1 MKKVKV
7 VLCCV
12 ILCVDLGGCI
22 KPMNRGERLTK
33 ELGAE
38 QQIADE
44 MMEDIVAALD
54 AGDADA
60 LKSLF
65 SKTALEEATDI
76 DQQISDLLEFYQGKK
91 QSFEGDASSSTH
103 TKHGEDI
110 EKSFSGEYTL
120 VTGEKTYRVAYEY
133 QLIDKENLDKEGLSV
148 LEFVTEETYQSAIN
162 SEEGY
167 YQWQYPDS
175 GAGVYIKE

>member
-1 MKKVKV
+1 MRKIKI

-12 ILCVDLGGCI
+12 ILCMNLGGCI

-33 ELGAE
+33 ELGSE
-38 QQIADE
+38 QQISDR
-44 MMEDIVAALD
+44 MMEDIAAALD

-65 SKTALEEATDI
+65 SKAALEEATDI

-103 TKHGEDI
+103 TKYGEDI
-110 EKSFSGEYTL
+110 EKQLIGQYLLITDKES
-120 VTGEKTYRVAYEY
+120 YRVIYDY
-133 QLIDKENLDKEGLSV
+133 NVIDKENPDTVGLSQ
-148 LEFVTEETYQSAIN
+148 LEVVPDELYQEDDFDFLCGN
-162 SEEGY
+162 EGY
-167 YQWQYPDS
+167 EGP
-175 GAGVYIKE
+175 GVYMQE

>member
-1 MKKVKV
+1 MS
-7 VLCCV
+7 
-12 ILCVDLGGCI
+12 
-22 KPMNRGERLTK
+22 RGERLTK
-33 ELGAE
+33 ELGSE
-38 QQIADE
+38 HQIADQ
-44 MMEDIVAALD
+44 MMEDIAAALD
-54 AGDADA
+54 VGDTDA

-76 DQQISDLLEFYQGKK
+76 DQQISDLLNFYQGKMK
-91 QSFEGDASSSTH
+91 EFEGTLSSSIDNEYG
-103 TKHGEDI
+103 KVM
-110 EKSFSGEYTL
+110 EKSISGEYVL
-120 VTGEKTYRVAYEY
+120 VTDEKTYRVSYEY
-133 QLIDKENLDKEGLSV
+133 QLIDKENPDKEGLSV